1 MKAKLVGPSTIVL
14 LDGQYRYEIKKT
26 GKGKEDFRI
35 KKTRLED
42 DFDIFEE
49 TINDKEDEEL
59 EEDEE
64 EKE

>member
-1 MKAKLVGPSTIVL
+1 MKAKLVGASTIVL

-49 TINDKEDEEL
+49 TIDKEDEEL
-59 EEDEE
+59 EEEE